1 MKKKT
6 KILILGIGQSNFL
19 NQLYSEILN
28 ETDEFEFYI
37 NGYFDISKGEVENSE
52 LPYTKFINLDEN
64 YPSKLKQIKHLHQ
77 LMKKRFFWKI
87 LFLEFG
93 VNLNFNKLKKKLQE
107 HIIAKYLA
115 EEIIG
120 KMDIQ
125 GIHYHFC
132 TPQNL
137 IFANYLKKDIDSI
150 ASFWGSDLMRITGVE
165 NVFYVSSALQ
175 NCTAITLQTPE
186 MAEMFYCKYGRDFY
200 KKIYILRFNLNLDI
214 FKQIDILKSNKAELK
229 LFRDA
234 HLLNSK
240 EYIVA
245 IGHNAFQENNH
256 LKIIESLNNL
266 PLNLKCEIT
275 LVLHLSY
282 GGNKK
287 YIELLKSIS
296 RKEDT
301 LDIRIITSYFGP
313 KEMAMLRISTNLMI
327 QMPIS
332 DALSGAMTEV
342 LYAGNNVIAGSW
354 LPYGL
359 LRRKGIHFFESESF
373 LELPQLVEQ
382 VYKRI
387 DNFKEKNK
395 NNPII
400 VRDLLFPEITTPKWI
415 QLFQSI
421 FVKKEN
427 FN

>member
-1 MKKKT
+1 MTKKI

-28 ETDEFEFYI
+28 DTDEFEFYI

-52 LPYTKFINLDEN
+52 LPYAKFINLKEN
-64 YPSKLKQIKHLHQ
+64 CPSKLKQVKHLQQ
-77 LMKKRFFWKI
+77 LIKKRFFWKI
-87 LFLEFG
+87 LFQELSL
-93 VNLNFNKLKKKLQE
+93 NLNLNKLKRKLQE
-107 HIIAKYLA
+107 HIFAKYLA

-120 KMDIQ
+120 KMDIH
-125 GIHYHFC
+125 GVHYHFC
-132 TPQNL
+132 TPENL
-137 IFANYLKKDIDSI
+137 IFANYLKKDINSI

-165 NVFYVSSALQ
+165 NVFYVRSALEK
-175 NCTAITLQTPE
+175 CSAITVQTPE
-186 MAEMFYCKYGRDFY
+186 MAEMVYCKYGRDFY
-200 KKIYILRFNLNLDI
+200 DKMHILRFNLNLDI
-214 FKQIDILKSNKAELK
+214 FKQIDILKSNKTALK
-229 LFRDA
+229 RFRDV
-234 HLLNSK
+234 HLSNSK
-240 EYIVA
+240 EYIIA

-256 LKIIESLNNL
+256 LKIIESLNSL
-266 PLNLKCEIT
+266 PLNIKCGIT

-287 YIELLKSIS
+287 YIELLNSIS
-296 RKEDT
+296 RKVDT

-313 KEMAMLRISTNLMI
+313 KEMGMLRISTNLMI

-342 LYAGNNVIAGSW
+342 IYAGNNVIVGSW

-382 VYKRI
+382 IYMRK
-387 DNFKEKNK
+387 DNFKEKIK
-395 NNPII
+395 DNPII
-400 VRDLLFPEITTPKWI
+400 VRDFLFPEITTPTWI

-427 FN
+427 LN